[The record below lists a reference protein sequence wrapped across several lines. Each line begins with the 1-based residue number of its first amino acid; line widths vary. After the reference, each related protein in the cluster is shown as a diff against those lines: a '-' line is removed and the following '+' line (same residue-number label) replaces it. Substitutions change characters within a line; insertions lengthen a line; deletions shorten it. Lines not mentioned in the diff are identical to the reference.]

1 MTFGEVIGLL
11 VFIGLVYV
19 LFNAK
24 KYSRVV
30 RDWWRRKRDGW
41 R

>member
-11 VFIGLVYV
+11 VFVGLVYV

-24 KYSRVV
+24 KLAPRV
-30 RDWWRRKRDGW
+30 RGWWRRKK
-41 R
+41 